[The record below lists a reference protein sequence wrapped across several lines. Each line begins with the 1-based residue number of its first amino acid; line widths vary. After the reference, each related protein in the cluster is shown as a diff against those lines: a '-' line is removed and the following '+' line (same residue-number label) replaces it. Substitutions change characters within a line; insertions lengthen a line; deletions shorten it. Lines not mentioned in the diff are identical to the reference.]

1 MAIDKVNSGAVGNPT
16 GNGKKKIITTKQLA
30 SIFYKLADENSG
42 AVSMAEFQKRLK
54 SLNKNNI
61 VSFIKA
67 YDNLKTGESFIE
79 MIGDEVGNDAN
90 LRKQTILNVFN
101 LLIEKAKEYK
111 IDVKYYEK
119 EFNKA
124 LDKEFNGW
132 TWNGINA
139 SRLDDIVNTL
149 ICNIEAQSNLTKDEK
164 QKIETTPTNV
174 AHVKATNV
182 FINRLNSAIRAFE
195 KQMKEDGWAGDVA
208 DFFGKLGKNNAD
220 DVRKDFNKCKEYAQR
235 LKDVRAFEE
244 TGKNAPNSKNKFKT
258 YAEEFKDIFGVD
270 YNPSNIVAYQK
281 TEKEYI
287 EVMTKNDIANKFKN
301 KFSRLLRDDILNE
314 EYTTMISPTTG
325 CGTQI
330 ISKTKAQV
338 YKEDFEAV
346 ANSINPKDGKAILE
360 GMLKEAGLENASIDE
375 KYKALHLLVDIQ
387 YKRMKDDLKTSL
399 KGQTVEQVEAKYQY
413 SYKAAFGL
421 DNDIMKRVID
431 YNVSQQKG
439 AGIVKGAVIGGV
451 VLGATVSA
459 IASGGTS
466 LLATSPILAGMGLT
480 AGVTAGVE
488 LSDTLSKPRVQE
500 AFKTGGF
507 KEGVKAMD
515 LENIVV
521 SSLMAGAFAGV
532 MGGMGKG
539 VQVITSSLK
548 FTPTAQIATAFGA
561 NVAMGVGT
569 EYVLTGEVSIEGVV
583 FTVLISASGTLLG
596 MKAVKGQ
603 EAKLRTELN
612 NARNTLGIAQGAEIT
627 DDILRQALI
636 SKGNLL
642 KTGNSEGL
650 IAVQKAY
657 NLLKTQTV
665 SKSTG
670 ISKPV
675 GKPQTQKP
683 KTSADRSKSTPS
695 REALKAKLREGKKI
709 KSEIEQTRISIPKCR
724 LAAPSKKFAETP
736 EAFQKAIREN
746 AEDIKGIIDL
756 FQHGELTKEEAFGYI
771 IARLNESYDI
781 YGNSPDVAVGKRGA
795 YGEYVEWHNKIKMN
809 ETLDI
814 DMLIAEYS
822 HEVEHFF
829 QVKEINETFLTLD
842 GNLDN
847 KFRAHA
853 LSELRPQRARFS
865 SNAEYENAV
874 AQRARELQQLYGGT
888 NWDNILNQSKYRTNL
903 NDEPTLQRGID
914 LHNANVNGYGNN
926 YHGHMHEVDSYT
938 IGTATYI
945 ELQRSVMG
953 TISEAEYNLLNDINI
968 VLHESYNELPV
979 NLQKVTIEINSNPK
993 QFVDNVK
1000 FLTRE
1005 CAGQIDINDRAAIIH
1020 LLSKLY

>member
-54 SLNKNNI
+54 SLSKNNI

-124 LDKEFNGW
+124 LDKEFDGW

-174 AHVKATNV
+174 AHNKATNV

-208 DFFGKLGKNNAD
+208 DFFGKLGKNNAN

-235 LKDVRAFEE
+235 LKDVRTFEE
-244 TGKNAPNSKNKFKT
+244 TGKSVPNSKNKFKT

-287 EVMTKNDIANKFKN
+287 EVMTKNDIANNFKN
-301 KFSRLLRDDILNE
+301 KFSRLLRDDVLNE

-500 AFKTGGF
+500 AFKNGGF

-642 KTGNSEGL
+642 KTGDSEGL
-650 IAVQKAY
+650 VAVQKAY

-665 SKSTG
+665 TKSAG
-670 ISKPV
+670 LSEPAKIAKLH
-675 GKPQTQKP
+675 KP
-683 KTSADRSKSTPS
+683 KTVTTNTENVIARQFEDLPP
-695 REALKAKLREGKKI
+695 LREGYIRLVHRTSAECAEGIAKNGLYSNAGLDDTASAMYSENDFWDLLVHGARMHRDYTTEVIIDMPREEFNILSNAHISDTYNPYGTSHIYYSENNTPTSSNQGYFKQKYLVCPAKYIVGICEHPRNLSIEEVNII
-709 KSEIEQTRISIPKCR
+709 KSRTAKNPLPQVEETDLRI
-724 LAAPSKKFAETP
+724 F
-736 EAFQKAIREN
+736 
-746 AEDIKGIIDL
+746 D
-756 FQHGELTKEEAFGYI
+756 
-771 IARLNESYDI
+771 
-781 YGNSPDVAVGKRGA
+781 
-795 YGEYVEWHNKIKMN
+795 
-809 ETLDI
+809 
-814 DMLIAEYS
+814 
-822 HEVEHFF
+822 
-829 QVKEINETFLTLD
+829 
-842 GNLDN
+842 
-847 KFRAHA
+847 
-853 LSELRPQRARFS
+853 RF
-865 SNAEYENAV
+865 
-874 AQRARELQQLYGGT
+874 
-888 NWDNILNQSKYRTNL
+888 K
-903 NDEPTLQRGID
+903 
-914 LHNANVNGYGNN
+914 VNNN
-926 YHGHMHEVDSYT
+926 
-938 IGTATYI
+938 
-945 ELQRSVMG
+945 
-953 TISEAEYNLLNDINI
+953 N
-968 VLHESYNELPV
+968 
-979 NLQKVTIEINSNPK
+979 
-993 QFVDNVK
+993 DNVDWDFDWNNSK
-1000 FLTRE
+1000 T
-1005 CAGQIDINDRAAIIH
+1005 QSIDNDDWLKPFGI
-1020 LLSKLY
+1020 

>member
-16 GNGKKKIITTKQLA
+16 GNVKKKIITTKQLA
-30 SIFYKLADENSG
+30 SIFYKLADENSS

-67 YDNLKTGESFIE
+67 YDNLNTGESFIE
-79 MIGDEVGNDAN
+79 MIGDEVGDDSN
-90 LRKQTILNVFN
+90 LRKQTILSVFN

-195 KQMKEDGWAGDVA
+195 KQMKEDGWAGDIA

-244 TGKNAPNSKNKFKT
+244 TGKSVPNSKNKFKT

-287 EVMTKNDIANKFKN
+287 EVMTKNDIANNFKN
-301 KFSRLLRDDILNE
+301 KFSRLLRDDVLNE

-325 CGTQI
+325 CGTQVL
-330 ISKTKAQV
+330 SKTKEQV

-346 ANSINPKDGKAILE
+346 ANSINPKDGKTILE
-360 GMLKEAGLENASIDE
+360 GMLKEAGLEKASIDE

-561 NVAMGVGT
+561 DVAMGVGT

-627 DDILRQALI
+627 DDILRRALI

-642 KTGNSEGL
+642 KTGDSEGL

-665 SKSTG
+665 SKSAG
-670 ISKPV
+670 ISEPV
-675 GKPQTQKP
+675 SKAQTQKP
-683 KTSADRSKSTPS
+683 KTSSNNSKKSIQS
-695 REALKAKLREGKKI
+695 REALKAKLQKGGKVITSKEKDI
-709 KSEIEQTRISIPKCR
+709 HIPKGK
-724 LAAPSKKFAETP
+724 LAAPSAKFAETDDAFQTMIQKNKFKILLMQAEYRITGNKENYLNSLYRLICKEMDIENVP
-736 EAFQKAIREN
+736 LRIVNNPNTNDGGAFSPASREVEININYNGDPIEQITHELNHFLQIKEQLITGNGVDIVANNDAVQLTRMDIQAGEVTTQAEVNQRFNDYYRVGREGYSTDYSDVLNGTRYPKNTDPNDYYFQKA
-746 AEDIKGIIDL
+746 
-756 FQHGELTKEEAFGYI
+756 
-771 IARLNESYDI
+771 
-781 YGNSPDVAVGKRGA
+781 
-795 YGEYVEWHNKIKMN
+795 NKYN
-809 ETLDI
+809 QADI
-814 DMLIAEYS
+814 DYVNAHDDYAGYRNNYK
-822 HEVEHFF
+822 EVES
-829 QVKEINETFLTLD
+829 
-842 GNLDN
+842 
-847 KFRAHA
+847 FR
-853 LSELRPQRARFS
+853 RG
-865 SNAEYENAV
+865 
-874 AQRARELQQLYGGT
+874 QLCA
-888 NWDNILNQSKYRTNL
+888 K
-903 NDEPTLQRGID
+903 
-914 LHNANVNGYGNN
+914 
-926 YHGHMHEVDSYT
+926 
-938 IGTATYI
+938 
-945 ELQRSVMG
+945 
-953 TISEAEYNLLNDINI
+953 TISESPEKQVIDAIL
-968 VLHESYNELPV
+968 ESVPNVDETTKLALIDV
-979 NLQKVTIEINSNPK
+979 AIEEMQKDRYSNYTA
-993 QFVDNVK
+993 QK
-1000 FLTRE
+1000 FITEFFQKYLVF
-1005 CAGQIDINDRAAIIH
+1005 N
-1020 LLSKLY
+1020 

>member
-16 GNGKKKIITTKQLA
+16 GNVKKKIITTKQLA
-30 SIFYKLADENSG
+30 SIFYKLADENSS

-67 YDNLKTGESFIE
+67 YDNLNTGESFIE
-79 MIGDEVGNDAN
+79 MIGDEVGDDSN
-90 LRKQTILNVFN
+90 LRKQTILSVFN

-195 KQMKEDGWAGDVA
+195 KQMKEDGWAGDIA

-244 TGKNAPNSKNKFKT
+244 TGKSVPNSKNKFKT

-287 EVMTKNDIANKFKN
+287 EVMTKNDIANNFKN
-301 KFSRLLRDDILNE
+301 KFSRLLRDDVLNE

-325 CGTQI
+325 CGTQVL
-330 ISKTKAQV
+330 SKTKEQV

-346 ANSINPKDGKAILE
+346 ANSINPKDGKTILE
-360 GMLKEAGLENASIDE
+360 GMLKEAGLEKASIDE

-561 NVAMGVGT
+561 DVAMGVGT

-642 KTGNSEGL
+642 KTGDSEGL

-665 SKSTG
+665 SKSAG
-670 ISKPV
+670 ISEPV
-675 GKPQTQKP
+675 SKAQTQKP
-683 KTSADRSKSTPS
+683 KTSSNNSKKSIQS
-695 REALKAKLREGKKI
+695 REALKAKLQKGGKVITSKEKDI
-709 KSEIEQTRISIPKCR
+709 HIPKGK
-724 LAAPSKKFAETP
+724 LAAPSAKFAETDDAFQTMIQKNKFKILLMQAEYRITGNKENYLNSLYRLICKEMDIENVP
-736 EAFQKAIREN
+736 LRIVNNPNTNDGGAFSPASREVEININYNGDPIEQITHELNHFLQIKEQLITGNGVDIVANNDAVQLTRMDIKAGEVTTQAEVNQRFNDHYRVGREGYSTDYSDVLNGTRYPKNTDPNDYYFQKA
-746 AEDIKGIIDL
+746 
-756 FQHGELTKEEAFGYI
+756 
-771 IARLNESYDI
+771 
-781 YGNSPDVAVGKRGA
+781 
-795 YGEYVEWHNKIKMN
+795 NKYN
-809 ETLDI
+809 QADI
-814 DMLIAEYS
+814 DYVNPHDDYAGYRNNNYK
-822 HEVEHFF
+822 EVES
-829 QVKEINETFLTLD
+829 
-842 GNLDN
+842 
-847 KFRAHA
+847 FR
-853 LSELRPQRARFS
+853 RG
-865 SNAEYENAV
+865 
-874 AQRARELQQLYGGT
+874 QLCA
-888 NWDNILNQSKYRTNL
+888 K
-903 NDEPTLQRGID
+903 
-914 LHNANVNGYGNN
+914 
-926 YHGHMHEVDSYT
+926 
-938 IGTATYI
+938 
-945 ELQRSVMG
+945 
-953 TISEAEYNLLNDINI
+953 TISESPEKQVIDAIL
-968 VLHESYNELPV
+968 ESVPNVDETTKLALIDV
-979 NLQKVTIEINSNPK
+979 AIEEMQKDRYSNYTA
-993 QFVDNVK
+993 QK
-1000 FLTRE
+1000 FITEFFQKYLVF
-1005 CAGQIDINDRAAIIH
+1005 N
-1020 LLSKLY
+1020 